1 MAVHQEMSG
10 TMLKAL
16 FGTARQLVDEM
27 SWTLFRRR
35 SPAPSPRPATPSGPI
50 HYQPLQRLLLTDGV
64 GRTLFEEFAAH
75 RADTK
80 GEEETGW
87 VLLGFRSASEAVA
100 LATLPAGAKSDA
112 SIAHVRF
119 NSMGQALGSRIVRQ
133 NDRRLTIL
141 GVVHTHPGSLRHPS
155 EGDFR
160 GDSEW
165 VAHLRGK
172 EGVFGIGTADAV
184 EQVEPLFAEQPRS
197 HVQCLADLCL
207 SWYALRQGDVRY
219 RPLPVDMTLG
229 PDLARPL
236 HAVWGAVEAHAERLE
251 RLFKQQA
258 GVTFEVGQGK
268 QGPVLLVNVPLSE
281 PDRAVRVAVTEGE
294 VKYFLRSGDELLE
307 IESPDDRVDRG
318 VYLLLA
324 ELAAKP

>member
-1 MAVHQEMSG
+1 
-10 TMLKAL
+10 
-16 FGTARQLVDEM
+16 
-27 SWTLFRRR
+27 
-35 SPAPSPRPATPSGPI
+35 
-50 HYQPLQRLLLTDGV
+50 V

-75 RADTK
+75 RADAK
-80 GEEETGW
+80 GDEETGW
-87 VLLGFRSASEAVA
+87 VLLGLRSSAEAVA
-100 LATLPAGAKSDA
+100 LATLPAGAKSDT

-133 NDRRLTIL
+133 NDKRLTIL

-165 VAHLRGK
+165 VSHLRGR

-184 EQVEPLFAEQPRS
+184 EHVEPLFAEQPRS
-197 HVQCLADLCL
+197 HVHCLADMCL
-207 SWYALRQGDVRY
+207 SWYALREGDLRY
-219 RPLPVDMTLG
+219 RPLPVNMTLG

-236 HAVWGAVEAHAERLE
+236 HLVWGAVEAHAERLE

-258 GVTFEVGQGK
+258 GVTFEVGEGK
-268 QGPVLLVNVPLSE
+268 HGLALFVNVPLSE
-281 PDRAVRVAVTEGE
+281 PGRAVRVAVTEGE
-294 VKYFLRSGDELLE
+294 IKYFLQHDDELLE

-324 ELAAKP
+324 ELAVKP